1 MSIFEFLLKK
11 LLRQPA
17 APPVAESRTPAAA
30 RAKPTAP
37 ATPVKPVD
45 RRLSPRQRMP
55 QGSSIL
61 IIDDSKT
68 MVAALG
74 NMLRQNNFTIFEALD
89 GEAGLEVLRKQKPS
103 LIFLDLVLPGISGFD
118 VLRRIR
124 RSPYVGKVPVIAM
137 SGNEAATE
145 EYYVRRI
152 GADDFMH
159 KPCTR
164 AEVFSRVE
172 RLLSLKPNALS
183 SGPEAD
189 RKKLPHD

>member
-1 MSIFEFLLKK
+1 VAIFDYFKRRTVAATHPVRPVGRAGPLERR
-11 LLRQPA
+11 RQPRG
-17 APPVAESRTPAAA
+17 PIPADAS
-30 RAKPTAP
+30 
-37 ATPVKPVD
+37 V
-45 RRLSPRQRMP
+45 
-55 QGSSIL
+55 L

-74 NMLRQNNFTIFEALD
+74 RMLRENKFTILEALD
-89 GEAGLEVLRKQKPS
+89 GETGLELLRKHKPS
-103 LIFLDLVLPGISGFD
+103 LIFLDIILPGISGFD

-124 RSPYVGKVPVIAM
+124 RSQYVGHVPVIVM

-152 GADDFMH
+152 GADDFMR

-172 RLLSLKPNALS
+172 RLLNLKPNALTAS
-183 SGPEAD
+183 STDATDPLSQDTVIPPLA
-189 RKKLPHD
+189 P

>member
-1 MSIFEFLLKK
+1 MSLFDFWLKK
-11 LLRQPA
+11 L
-17 APPVAESRTPAAA
+17 APKVAA
-30 RAKPTAP
+30 RLPTHVPGPISQDAAIDLP
-37 ATPVKPVD
+37 LQPVE
-45 RRLSPRQRMP
+45 RRHSPRRSLP
-55 QGSSIL
+55 PGSSVL

-74 NMLRQNNFTIFEALD
+74 KMLRQNHFTIFEALD

-172 RLLSLKPNALS
+172 RLLLLKPNALTM
-183 SGPEAD
+183 GPVED
-189 RKKLPHD
+189 RKKLPPVGAD

>member
-1 MSIFEFLLKK
+1 MSFLNFLLK
-11 LLRQPA
+11 RPPA
-17 APPVAESRTPAAA
+17 APPVS
-30 RAKPTAP
+30 AP
-37 ATPVKPVD
+37 EKPVD
-45 RRLSPRQRMP
+45 RRTRPR
-55 QGSSIL
+55 GSVPFGCSVL
-61 IIDDSKT
+61 IIDDSRT

-74 NMLRQNNFTIFEALD
+74 KMLRQNDFNIFEAYS
-89 GEAGLEVLRKQKPS
+89 GEAGLEVLRKQKPN
-103 LIFLDLVLPGISGFD
+103 LIFLDLVLPGINGFD

-124 RSPYVGKVPVIAM
+124 RSTYVGKVPVIAM

-172 RLLSLKPNALS
+172 RLLDLKPRVLTVGA
-183 SGPEAD
+183 EAD
-189 RKKLPHD
+189 REKLPSNTERVRGALR